1 MSRRAWPGGPCALLA
16 VLLSCPLLGTGVAAA
31 QPAPAVSTPGPD
43 VERILPA
50 PYTDPVRSLA
60 LLAELRSLH
69 PGSVALH
76 LAAAREATGLGLV
89 ATDRDEAMARFRDAV
104 DAARSAAALD
114 PDRADTSYWLAAS
127 LGLQADLESGRGKIS
142 LAQEAYTLAQR
153 TLELDP
159 HHGGAHHIVGRLH
172 NGAKRLS
179 WVSRLIA
186 RGLGLGEILNQA
198 SWESAEHHLRL
209 AVAYDPDPL
218 VHHLELAKLLLHR
231 EGLTEGQAILAE
243 LAVRTPRHAVDERVI
258 QEAKILLHDLRN

>member
-1 MSRRAWPGGPCALLA
+1 MSRRAWLRGPCALRA
-16 VLLSCPLLGTGVAAA
+16 ALLSFPLLWTGAAAA

-43 VERILPA
+43 VGQLLPA

-89 ATDRDEAMARFRDAV
+89 ATDRDEALAHFRDAV

-114 PDRADTSYWLAAS
+114 PDGAETLYWLSAS
-127 LGLQADLESGRGKIS
+127 LGLQADLESGRSKIS

-159 HHGGAHHIVGRLH
+159 HHGGANHIVGRLH

-198 SWESAEHHLRL
+198 SWESAERHLRL
-209 AVAYDPDPL
+209 AVGYDPDPL

-231 EGLTEGQAILAE
+231 DRPTEGRTILAA
-243 LAVRTPRHAVDERVI
+243 LAARTPRHAVDERVI
-258 QEAKILLHDLRN
+258 RDARVLLGHGQS